1 MSCSKGL
8 LLLAEQTMMEVAATN
23 VDYLCA
29 GGDAT
34 YLAPYVRSNLTL
46 ADVHPDGVVQL
57 FDYELPND
65 GEDCDFDPTT
75 GWSPLCVFLYL
86 PIIACFLS
94 LIAKHKTL
102 KFHVHRV
109 RLVRHWQETM
119 HTVTHALLS
128 HHTPA
133 MTSPAVDDR
142 RVPVRG
148 AGCGRRAARGTGPA
162 ALLVGRRLH
171 ESADAAR
178 QRRHV

>member
-86 PIIACFLS
+86 PIIVFLLW
-94 LIAKHKTL
+94 LIVKHKTL
-102 KFHVHRV
+102 KITRILYTYVYVNFV
-109 RLVRHWQETM
+109 
-119 HTVTHALLS
+119 
-128 HHTPA
+128 
-133 MTSPAVDDR
+133 
-142 RVPVRG
+142 
-148 AGCGRRAARGTGPA
+148 
-162 ALLVGRRLH
+162 
-171 ESADAAR
+171 
-178 QRRHV
+178 